1 LYPVGTRREFSKG
14 PGFCLSPKEVWIVS
28 KKVGII
34 GAGVVG
40 TAIGVVL
47 HDKGYEIT
55 GVHDKKSESTKTLV
69 DRIGC
74 TTYASPQEVS
84 RSTDILFITTNDSA
98 IPDVV
103 DELAQSRAFDYGQV
117 LIHMSGAQT
126 SAIFDKARALGAW
139 GLSLHPLQS
148 FASPDMA
155 IENIPGSIFSI
166 EGDQEAYEIAIDIV
180 VVSIFV
186 NPTQFG
192 VGEDFEVYPRDFQ
205 RDSSLLEREQVD
217 AIFAPTAGEMYLPD
231 FSSWVEVTGEIT
243 AKLCGASRPGHFRGV
258 TTVCTKLFNICLPD
272 LAFFGQKDAQQA
284 MVLEK
289 MVRDLNFPLQ
299 IIRVPI
305 VREADG
311 LAMSSRNVYL
321 DAEDRKQALVLNQ
334 ALEQAE
340 KAIRDGE
347 RDAGNARVFV
357 SAQLL

>member
-1 LYPVGTRREFSKG
+1 MYPVGTRREFSKG

-180 VVSIFV
+180 ERLKGEYFFIEQEAKPLYHAGACVVSNYLVTLV
-186 NPTQFG
+186 NLGIKLLQVSG
-192 VGEDFEVYPRDFQ
+192 VSRELAGRSLLPLIKGTIKNIERAGIPDALTGPIARGDISTVLKHLDRMEVKGVDLLPLYSCLGYYTAEIAREKGTIDDEQRQDFQ
-205 RDSSLLEREQVD
+205 QILGR
-217 AIFAPTAGEMYLPD
+217 
-231 FSSWVEVTGEIT
+231 
-243 AKLCGASRPGHFRGV
+243 
-258 TTVCTKLFNICLPD
+258 
-272 LAFFGQKDAQQA
+272 A
-284 MVLEK
+284 ML
-289 MVRDLNFPLQ
+289 
-299 IIRVPI
+299 
-305 VREADG
+305 
-311 LAMSSRNVYL
+311 
-321 DAEDRKQALVLNQ
+321 KQDMI
-334 ALEQAE
+334 
-340 KAIRDGE
+340 K
-347 RDAGNARVFV
+347 
-357 SAQLL
+357 